1 MNPIIS
7 SLLYPL
13 GLTYAGLVNLRNK
26 FYSRQK
32 VSLGLPTISIGNIS
46 VGGTGKTPFTLYLA
60 QKIHCWGQIPFV
72 LTRGYKANP
81 PTYPFAVSPTDS
93 PNTAGDE
100 PLLLAKQG
108 LQVIID
114 PNRVRA
120 AQFALQNY
128 TPTSFLLDDGFQ
140 QTKIFKDLDLVLLA
154 PRDFYNWNRPLPSG
168 YWREGEKGLT
178 RADIFL
184 VNLQGNN
191 LSLLQKL
198 ATKKLKKFSKP
209 LLFFDY
215 KITYLEHVQNK
226 EQTKKLKNYLLIT
239 TLANPQKIVKS
250 LLNFGLNPPDLHLS
264 YPDHY
269 FFKPHDRKKI
279 LRIIREKKLNLVCT
293 EKEKDKLVGILNTQ
307 DIWVIKSHI
316 VFSSKEEE
324 DLLLQKVKNI
334 LQIK

>member
-1 MNPIIS
+1 M
-7 SLLYPL
+7 
-13 GLTYAGLVNLRNK
+13 
-26 FYSRQK
+26 
-32 VSLGLPTISIGNIS
+32 
-46 VGGTGKTPFTLYLA
+46 
-60 QKIHCWGQIPFV
+60 
-72 LTRGYKANP
+72 
-81 PTYPFAVSPTDS
+81 
-93 PNTAGDE
+93 
-100 PLLLAKQG
+100 
-108 LQVIID
+108 
-114 PNRVRA
+114 
-120 AQFALQNY
+120 
-128 TPTSFLLDDGFQ
+128 DDGFQ

-293 EKEKDKLVGILNTQ
+293 EKEKDKLVGNFKYARHLGY
-307 DIWVIKSHI
+307 
-316 VFSSKEEE
+316 
-324 DLLLQKVKNI
+324 
-334 LQIK
+334 